1 MTNGYTDIKNTDMM
15 LIMGGNPAENHPCG
29 FKWAIEAKKTR
40 NAKMIVVDPRFTRT
54 AATADLFL
62 QIRAGADIA
71 FLGGMINYAI
81 ENNRIAKDYVV
92 NYTNAAFVVKEGFKL
107 PEDGL
112 YSGFDAKTQV
122 YDKSSWNYEAGGNL
136 GPPAPATAAAP
147 PAGGPTAQ
155 PAPGTAGTPPN
166 GAKAGAGANGT
177 AGTPSSGAHPA
188 AGAATPATTA
198 KPGTPAAAH
207 AATAAGAK
215 TAEGT
220 APTPKATAGGHAGA
234 PPVVA
239 PYTMGAAALP
249 MPGAPPASLPPN
261 VAYDLSLQ
269 HPRCVFQLL
278 KKQYS
283 RYTPEM
289 VEKITG
295 IPRDQFLKAA
305 DLFTS
310 VRKDGDMKKAGTIIY
325 AVGWTQHTFGTQI
338 IRTAAMLQM
347 LLGNVGRAG
356 GGVNA
361 LRGHSNIQGATDM
374 AGIFDNLPGYLKVPT
389 PADADFASYAKRI
402 TPTASK
408 PSEWD
413 SFNYWGNTPKFA
425 TSLLKAMY
433 GDAAKKEN
441 DWAFNYLPKVD
452 RNYSWTQI
460 WDNMYRGKV
469 KGMLAFGMNGVAIGP
484 DSQKNIEALK
494 KADFLVVGEIYP
506 DETSEFWKSP
516 GISAEEMQK
525 INTTVYRLPCAGFA
539 EKDGSMTNS
548 SRWLQWKNAA
558 LPPPGNARLD
568 QDIVA
573 QIFLKVR
580 ALYKQEGGKFPDP
593 ILNLTWPYTDPM
605 HPALG
610 EIAKEVNGKALADL
624 EDPNTHQQI
633 KAGQQLPGFAWLK
646 DDGTTSCG
654 NWIYCGSWTE
664 AGPQLA
670 RRGTED
676 PSGLGI
682 YPNWAWSWP
691 ANRRVLYNRASCD
704 VAGKPWD
711 PERRQVWWSE
721 AAQKWVGND
730 VPDFKVDSNPKAH
743 MGPFIMNPEG
753 VARIFAPLS
762 AFADGPFPEHYE
774 PIESPLEN
782 ALHPQQSTNPVVKK
796 LTTAADKY
804 AETGGQFDVICTT
817 YRLTEHY
824 HYWTKNNPVN
834 VQLIPEPFVEIPVEL
849 AAKLGIQ
856 GGDKVKVT
864 SARSYYIAKAFV
876 TRRIK
881 PMKFDGKD
889 VFQIGIP
896 IHQGY
901 RGIQE
906 DEGENART
914 LVNRLSP
921 TVYDPN
927 AFTPEFK
934 GFLVKLEKA

>member
-1 MTNGYTDIKNTDMM
+1 MTNGWVDIKNTDMM
-15 LIMGGNPAENHPCG
+15 LIMGGNPAENHHCG
-29 FKWAIEAKKTR
+29 FKWPVEAKRNR

-54 AATADLFL
+54 ASVADLFC
-62 QIRAGADIA
+62 QIRAGSDIA
-71 FLGGMINYAI
+71 FLGGVIHYAI
-81 ENNRIAKDYVV
+81 ENNRIAKDYLF
-92 NYTNAAFVVKEGFKL
+92 NYTNAGFVVKPDFKM
-107 PEDGL
+107 PGDTDGVF
-112 YSGFDAKTQV
+112 SGFDAQKQT
-122 YDKSSWNYEAGGNL
+122 YDRSTWNYSGTNGKPLQNP
-136 GPPAPATAAAP
+136 GMSTGQSSTPAPLP
-147 PAGGPTAQ
+147 
-155 PAPGTAGTPPN
+155 
-166 GAKAGAGANGT
+166 
-177 AGTPSSGAHPA
+177 
-188 AGAATPATTA
+188 
-198 KPGTPAAAH
+198 
-207 AATAAGAK
+207 
-215 TAEGT
+215 
-220 APTPKATAGGHAGA
+220 
-234 PPVVA
+234 
-239 PYTMGAAALP
+239 P
-249 MPGAPPASLPPN
+249 MPEKVDFDPTLQNPN
-261 VAYDLSLQ
+261 
-269 HPRCVFQLL
+269 CVFQLL
-278 KKQYS
+278 KKHYS

-289 VEKITG
+289 VERITG
-295 IPRDQFLKAA
+295 IPKEQFLKAA
-305 DLFTS
+305 DLYTS
-310 VRKDGDMKKAGTIIY
+310 IRKDGDMKKAGTIIY

-338 IRTAAMLQM
+338 IRTAAMLQL

-374 AGIFDNLPGYLKVPT
+374 AGVFDTLPGYLKVPT
-389 PADADFASYAKRI
+389 PADTSFDGWMKRI

-408 PSEWD
+408 PAPWD
-413 SFNYWGNTPKFA
+413 SWNYYSNTPKF
-425 TSLLKAMY
+425 TVSFMKTMY
-433 GDAAKKEN
+433 GDAATKQNE
-441 DWAFNYLPKVD
+441 WAFDYLPRID

-460 WDNMYRGKV
+460 WDSMYRGNV

-484 DSQKNIEALK
+484 DSQKNIDALK

-506 DETSEFWKSP
+506 DETSEFWRSP
-516 GISAEEMQK
+516 GISQEEMAK

-548 SRWLQWKNAA
+548 SRWLQWKNTA

-580 ALYKQEGGKFPDP
+580 ELYKKEGGKFPDP

-605 HPALG
+605 HPALS
-610 EIAKEVNGKALADL
+610 EVAKEVNGKALADL
-624 EDPNTHQQI
+624 EDPVTHQQI
-633 KAGQQLPGFAWLK
+633 KTGQQLPGFAWLK
-646 DDGTTSCG
+646 DDGTTACG

-664 AGPQLA
+664 AGAQTA

-704 VAGKPWD
+704 PAGKPWD

-730 VPDFKVDSNPKAH
+730 VPDFKVDSNPRAH

-774 PIESPLEN
+774 PLESPVANLF
-782 ALHPQQSTNPVVKK
+782 HPKVSTNPVVKK
-796 LTTAADKY
+796 LTSAADKY
-804 AETGGQFDVICTT
+804 AESGGKGAYDVICTT

-856 GGDKVKVT
+856 GGDQVKVT
-864 SARSYYIAKAFV
+864 SARSYYLAKAFV
-876 TRRIK
+876 TKRIK
-881 PMKFDGKD
+881 PMMIDGKK
-889 VFQIGIP
+889 VYQVGLP
-896 IHQGY
+896 IHQGF
-901 RGIQE
+901 RGIKE
-906 DEGENART
+906 DEGKDART
-914 LVNRLSP
+914 PANLLSL
-921 TVYDPN
+921 TVVDPN
-927 AFTPEFK
+927 AYTPEFK
-934 GFLVKLEKA
+934 GFLVKVEKA